1 MEKIKRVKLKSG
13 AELFFLTS
21 PNYTTSTV
29 QFMFPIGWRH
39 DEDRFLG
46 LAHFFEHLVGK
57 RTKNYPGK
65 TELTR
70 FLEKEG
76 IVGNAYT
83 SSDLTCYHHSNS
95 HNRLIF
101 SLEKLLEAIYFSEF
115 VEEDLEMEKEVVM
128 TEARQYLDDDD
139 SLMWHKL
146 MGKMFPGTSVEKFL
160 FGTPETMKNIDV
172 AKFTEF
178 YKMYL
183 NPKNTKI
190 FIGTN
195 NLKNEKKIVKM
206 LNAFYGKN
214 KSILTKHPLTPSLL
228 KEGELVQKV
237 QEDKLLVINKNDKT
251 QANIRL
257 AWTVPPLNKKERI
270 DFVVLRRILTAGFSA
285 RLMKKLR
292 DELGLVYG
300 ISLGRNM
307 FVGGLGYMM
316 FATACKKEEK
326 EKVIKTILEEV
337 EKLKNDLT
345 QEEINNVVPM
355 LEYYHERQAN
365 VENDVGDLIDAYIYK
380 NEYMTSP
387 EFLKLVKSV
396 KVKDVKKLIEKLFKK
411 ENEFRGVL
419 E

>member
-13 AELFFLTS
+13 VEVFFLTS
-21 PNYTTSTV
+21 EKYTTSTV

-39 DEDRFLG
+39 DEEKYLG

-115 VEEDLEMEKEVVM
+115 VEEDLNMEKEVVM

-139 SLMWHKL
+139 SLLWHKL
-146 MGKMFPGTSVEKFL
+146 MGKMFPGTSVDKFL

-172 AKFTEF
+172 AKFKEF
-178 YKMYL
+178 YKLYL

-195 NLKNEKKIVKM
+195 NLKNEKKIIKL
-206 LNAFYGKN
+206 LNDFYVKN
-214 KSILTKHPLTPSLL
+214 KKILTSSPTPTLP
-228 KEGELVQKV
+228 KGEGESAPSQ
-237 QEDKLLVINKNDKT
+237 DALVISKNDKT
-251 QANIRL
+251 QANVRL
-257 AWTVPPLNKKERI
+257 AWTVPELNKKERI

-326 EKVIKTILEEV
+326 EKVFKIILEEV
-337 EKLKNDLT
+337 EKLKADLT

-355 LEYYHERQAN
+355 LEYYHERQSN
-365 VENDVGDLIDAYIYK
+365 VESDVSDLIDAYIYK

>member
-13 AELFFLTS
+13 VEVFFLTCEK
-21 PNYTTSTV
+21 YTTSTV

-39 DEDRFLG
+39 DDEKYLG

-115 VEEDLEMEKEVVM
+115 VEEDLNMEKEVVM

-139 SLMWHKL
+139 SLLWHKL
-146 MGKMFPGTSVEKFL
+146 MGKMFPGTSIDKFL

-172 AKFTEF
+172 AKFKEF

-195 NLKNEKKIVKM
+195 NLKNEKKIVKL
-206 LNAFYGKN
+206 LNDFYAKN
-214 KSILTKHPLTPSLL
+214 KKILSTEKINKLEEKSTVTTSEPLI
-228 KEGELVQKV
+228 
-237 QEDKLLVINKNDKT
+237 INKNDKT

-300 ISLGRNM
+300 ISL
-307 FVGGLGYMM
+307 
-316 FATACKKEEK
+316 
-326 EKVIKTILEEV
+326 
-337 EKLKNDLT
+337 
-345 QEEINNVVPM
+345 
-355 LEYYHERQAN
+355 ERRRRTRKP
-365 VENDVGDLIDAYIYK
+365 D
-380 NEYMTSP
+380 
-387 EFLKLVKSV
+387 
-396 KVKDVKKLIEKLFKK
+396 
-411 ENEFRGVL
+411 
-419 E
+419 

>member
-13 AELFFLTS
+13 VEVFFLTCEK
-21 PNYTTSTV
+21 YTTSTV

-39 DEDRFLG
+39 DDEKYLG

-115 VEEDLEMEKEVVM
+115 VEEDLNMEKEVVM

-139 SLMWHKL
+139 SLLWHKL
-146 MGKMFPGTSVEKFL
+146 MGKMFPGTSIDKFL

-172 AKFTEF
+172 AKFKEF

-195 NLKNEKKIVKM
+195 NLKNEKKIVKL
-206 LNAFYGKN
+206 LNDFYAKN
-214 KSILTKHPLTPSLL
+214 KKILSTEKINKLEEKSTVTTSEPLI
-228 KEGELVQKV
+228 
-237 QEDKLLVINKNDKT
+237 INKNDKT

-326 EKVIKTILEEV
+326 EKVFQIILEEV

-355 LEYYHERQAN
+355 LEYYHERQSN
-365 VENDVGDLIDAYIYK
+365 VENDVSDLIDAYIYRD
-380 NEYMTSP
+380 EYLTSP